1 MKNIII
7 IGATSAMAQEAA
19 RCFAKDGDNLYL
31 IGRNPE
37 KMSDLVADLRGRSTG
52 NVTGVQ
58 TDLMDTDKHEELI
71 NAAYNE
77 LNTVDAVLLAH
88 GTLGDQQECEQNYK
102 AAQRELISNF
112 ASNVSLI
119 TPIANKME
127 EAGAGTIAVITSVAG
142 DRGRKGNYIYG
153 CAKGATSLFLQGL
166 RNRLADKGV
175 AVVDIRPGF
184 VDTPMTADMPKGPLF
199 ASAKSVGAGIYKAM
213 NKKKDIVY
221 LPFFWRYI
229 MLIIKMIPE
238 GIFKKLSI

>member
-1 MKNIII
+1 
-7 IGATSAMAQEAA
+7 MAQETA

-37 KMSDLVADLRGRSTG
+37 KMSDLVADLRGRGAGT
-52 NVTGVQ
+52 VTGVQ
-58 TDLMDTDKHEELI
+58 TDLMDTDKHETLI
-71 NAAYNE
+71 NNAFSE

-88 GTLGDQQECEQNYK
+88 GTLGDQQECEQSYK

-112 ASNVSLI
+112 ASNVSLV

-127 EAGAGTIAVITSVAG
+127 EAGSGTIAVITSVAG

-153 CAKGATSLFLQGL
+153 SAKGATSLFLQGL

-175 AVVDIRPGF
+175 SVVDIRPGF

-199 ASAKSVGAGIYKAM
+199 ASAQSVGEGIYKAI

-238 GIFKKLSI
+238 GILKKLSI